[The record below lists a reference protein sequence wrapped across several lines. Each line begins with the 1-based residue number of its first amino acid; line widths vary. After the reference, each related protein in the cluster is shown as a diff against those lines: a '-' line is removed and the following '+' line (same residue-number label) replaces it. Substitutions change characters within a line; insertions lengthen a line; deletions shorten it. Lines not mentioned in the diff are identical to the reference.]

1 MSPAGKGKANPFF
14 GKKHTEEARRKMSEA
29 ATGRVL
35 SEEHKRKIGEA
46 SKRRAMTE
54 ASRKKLAEY
63 NRTKVV
69 SAETRRKISRAVK
82 RQWESPEGREKFL
95 DSRKKAIQRIKRRL
109 AGVPV
114 KRKKKLEPATINFLA
129 RELPSLASLA
139 LALVAAYLII

>member
-54 ASRKKLAEY
+54 ASRRRLAEY

-69 SAETRRKISRAVK
+69 STETRQKISLAVK
-82 RQWESPEGREKFL
+82 RQWESPEGRQKFL
-95 DSRKKAIQRIKRRL
+95 DSRKKAIPESIGDSPEFLRNGRRYLNRRNDMYKSIYQHMLIYKR
-109 AGVPV
+109 AGGS
-114 KRKKKLEPATINFLA
+114 RN
-129 RELPSLASLA
+129 LP
-139 LALVAAYLII
+139 